1 VQVCSKCGRQ
11 SPDDFQFCPS
21 CATPLAPPASPREVR
36 KVVTVVFCDV
46 TGSTSLGERLDPESM
61 RKVMSRYFEDMKGV
75 LERHGG
81 TVEKFI
87 GDAVM
92 AVFGIPHLHEDDALR
107 AVRAASEMREALEA
121 LNKELERDLGTT
133 LSARI
138 GVNTGEVVAG
148 EPSGG
153 QALVTGDAVN
163 TAARLEQGAQ
173 PGEIL
178 IGQNTFQLV
187 RDAVSA
193 QPLDPLALKGKEGTV
208 SALRLLQVM
217 PGVAGRARRMD
228 SPMVG
233 RQRELALL
241 RQAFDRAVSDRACQL
256 FTILA
261 PPGVGK
267 SRLVEEFLRRIQG
280 GAILRGRCLPYGEG
294 ITFYP
299 VIETVKQAAGLA
311 DFDAPDVVEEKI
323 CAVLEADEH
332 RELVCG
338 RVAQLL
344 GVADAAAPE
353 ETFWAIRRFF
363 EAVARERAL
372 ALVFDD
378 VHWGEATFLD
388 LIEHVAEWSRGVP
401 ILLLC
406 LARPD
411 LLNVRPGWGGGK
423 LNTSTVSLEPLS
435 REESEALIANLLGT
449 AEVPREVAGRI
460 AAAAEGTPLFVEEM
474 LSMLIDDGLLVRE
487 DGEWIPT
494 SDLAQVAVPPTI
506 HALIAARLDQL
517 SPDERVVL
525 GAASV
530 VGKEFFLGAVRDLVS
545 GELHGSVPLHVM
557 SFVRKELVRPERST
571 LPGDEAFRFRHLLI
585 RDAAYEAMPKETR
598 TQLHERYADW
608 LERVAGERID
618 EQEEILGYH
627 LEQSY
632 RYRVELG
639 RVDQEARSVAHGAA
653 GHLAAAGRRAS
664 ERGDASA
671 AANLFARAADL
682 TSRDDSGRPPLLLE
696 LGGALF
702 DAGQIVRAIE
712 VLDETLASG
721 AAAGDRPTEWR
732 ARVEQVW
739 MRPMVET
746 DRPWGNE
753 QDRVAEEAIA
763 VFESL
768 GDDLGLAKAWRVRG
782 DVRLLLG
789 HIGEMVSAF
798 ERSLAYARR
807 ADSSREIANAAIIIG
822 GGLYYGPTPVEEA
835 IGRLRELRHEFGH
848 LPRIRLWGVGLEA
861 TEALQGQF
869 DEARSGLEEMAST
882 AREYGDRW
890 AMAGIAWQ
898 AGSVERLAG
907 DSAEAERRFR
917 EAFEAYSAMGERAR
931 LSTLTGEL
939 ALALADQGKY
949 EEALRFAETSRELGG
964 PDDAATQIL
973 WREAQARARAGLGEL
988 PEAETVAREALA
1000 IARPTDLWRLGDLL
1014 VALAEILHAQG
1025 RTAEAKPLVEEAV
1038 GLYERKGA
1046 ALPLERARRM
1056 LEQI

>member
-1 VQVCSKCGRQ
+1 VI
-11 SPDDFQFCPS
+11 
-21 CATPLAPPASPREVR
+21 
-36 KVVTVVFCDV
+36 FCDV
-46 TGSTSLGERLDPESM
+46 TGSTSLGERLDPEST
-61 RKVMSRYFEDMKGV
+61 RKVMSRYFEDMKAV

-92 AVFGIPHLHEDDALR
+92 AVFGIPQLHEDDALR
-107 AVRAASEMREALEA
+107 AVRAASGMREALEV

-148 EPSGG
+148 DPSGG

-178 IGQNTFQLV
+178 IGLETFRLV

-233 RQRELALL
+233 RERELALL

-267 SRLVEEFLRRIQG
+267 SRLVEEFLRRIEG
-280 GAILRGRCLPYGEG
+280 GAVLRGRCLSYGEG
-294 ITFYP
+294 ITFFP

-311 DFDAPDVVEEKI
+311 DFDAPHVVEEKV
-323 CAVLEADEH
+323 CAVLEGDEH
-332 RELVCG
+332 RKLVCG
-338 RVAQLL
+338 RVAELL
-344 GVADAAAPE
+344 GVAEAAAPE

-363 EAVARERAL
+363 EAVARERPL

-411 LLNVRPGWGGGK
+411 LLDVRPGWGGGK
-423 LNTSTVSLEPLS
+423 LNTSTISLEPLS

-449 AEVPREVAGRI
+449 ADVPREVGGRI
-460 AAAAEGTPLFVEEM
+460 AAAAEGTPLYVEEM
-474 LSMLIDDGLLVRE
+474 LSMLIDDGLLTRE
-487 DGEWIPT
+487 DGRWIPT
-494 SDLAQVAVPPTI
+494 SDLSQAAVPPTI
-506 HALIAARLDQL
+506 HALLAARVDRL
-517 SPDERVVL
+517 SADERVVL

-530 VGKEFFLGAVRDLVS
+530 VGNEFFLGAVRDLVP
-545 GELHGSVPLHVM
+545 EEDRGSVSSHVK
-557 SFVRKELVRPERST
+557 SFVRKELVRSERST
-571 LPGDEAFRFRHLLI
+571 LPGDDAFRFRHLLI
-585 RDAAYEAMPKETR
+585 RDAAYEAMPKELR
-598 TQLHERYADW
+598 AELHERFAGW
-608 LERVAGERID
+608 LERVARERIE

-627 LEQSY
+627 LERAYQ
-632 RYRVELG
+632 YRVELG
-639 RVDQEARSVAHGAA
+639 RADQAARSVAQRAA
-653 GHLAAAGRRAS
+653 GHMAAAGRRAS

-671 AANLFARAADL
+671 AANLLARAAEL
-682 TSRDDSGRPPLLLE
+682 TSNDDSERPPLLLE
-696 LGGALF
+696 LGVALF
-702 DAGQIVRAIE
+702 DAGQITRAIE
-712 VLDETLASG
+712 VLDETVIS
-721 AAAGDRPTEWR
+721 AAAPGDRSTEWR
-732 ARVEQVW
+732 ARVEQMW
-739 MRPMVET
+739 MRPTVET
-746 DRPWGNE
+746 DRPWGKE
-753 QDRVAEEAIA
+753 QERVAEEAIA

-768 GDDLGLAKAWRVRG
+768 DDDLGLAKAWRVRA
-782 DVRLLLG
+782 DVHNLLG
-789 HIGEMVSAF
+789 HIAEMVSAL

-807 ADSSREIANAAIIIG
+807 AASSRELANAVFLIG
-822 GGLYYGPTPVEEA
+822 AGLYFGPTPVEEA
-835 IGRLRELRHEFGH
+835 IDRQRELRQEFGH
-848 LPRIRLWGVGLEA
+848 LPRIRLRGVELEA
-861 TEALQGQF
+861 AEALSGRF
-869 DEARSGLEEMAST
+869 DEARSGLEEMAAV

-890 AMAGIAWQ
+890 AMASIAWQ
-898 AGSVERLAG
+898 RGDVERLAG
-907 DSAEAERRFR
+907 NSAEAERRFR
-917 EAFEAYSAMGERAR
+917 QAFEAYSAMGERAR

-964 PDDAATQIL
+964 PDDAATQIP
-973 WREAQARARAGLGEL
+973 WREAQARARARLGEL

-1014 VALAEILHAQG
+1014 VAFAEILLAQS
-1025 RTAEAKPLVEEAV
+1025 RTAEARPQVEEAV

>member
-1 VQVCSKCGRQ
+1 MQVCSKCGRQ
-11 SPDDFQFCPS
+11 SPDNFQFCPS
-21 CATPLAPPASPREVR
+21 CATPLAPSTPPREVR

-46 TGSTSLGERLDPESM
+46 TGSTSLGEKLDPESM
-61 RKVMSRYFEDMKGV
+61 RKVMSRYFEEMKAV
-75 LERHGG
+75 VERHGG

-92 AVFGIPHLHEDDALR
+92 AVFGIPQLHEDDALR
-107 AVRAASEMREALEA
+107 AVRSASEMREGLEV

-148 EPSGG
+148 DPSTG

-173 PGEIL
+173 PDDIL
-178 IGQNTFQLV
+178 IGLETFRLV

-193 QPLDPLALKGKEGTV
+193 QPVDPLALKGKEGTV

-217 PGVAGRARRMD
+217 PGVPGRARRMD

-233 RQRELALL
+233 RGRELAFL

-280 GAILRGRCLPYGEG
+280 AAILRGRCLPYGEG
-294 ITFYP
+294 ITFFP

-311 DFDAPDVVEEKI
+311 DFDAPDVVEEKV
-323 CAVLEADEH
+323 CAVLEGDEH

-344 GVADAAAPE
+344 GVAEAAAPE

-363 EAVARERAL
+363 DAVGRERAL

-435 REESEALIANLLGT
+435 REESDALIANLLGT

-530 VGKEFFLGAVRDLVS
+530 VGKEFFLGAVRDLVP
-545 GELHGSVPLHVM
+545 EDLRGSVPSHVM

-598 TQLHERYADW
+598 SQLHERYADW
-608 LERVAGERID
+608 LERVAGERIE

-627 LEQSY
+627 LEQSS
-632 RYRVELG
+632 RYRVEIG
-639 RVDQEARSVAHGAA
+639 RVDQAARSLGQRAA

-671 AANLFARAADL
+671 ASNLFGRAVEL
-682 TSRDDSGRPPLLLE
+682 TSADDPGRPPLLLE
-696 LGGALF
+696 LGVALF
-702 DAGQIVRAIE
+702 DAGSIALAIE
-712 VLDETLASG
+712 VLDETVISAS
-721 AAAGDRPTEWR
+721 AAGDRLTEWR
-732 ARVEQVW
+732 ARVEQMW

-746 DRPWGNE
+746 DRPWGTE
-753 QDRVAEEAIA
+753 QERVAEEAIA

-768 GDDLGLAKAWRVRG
+768 DDDLGLAKAWRVMA
-782 DVRLLLG
+782 DVHLLLG
-789 HIGEMVSAF
+789 HIGEMVSAL

-807 ADSSREIANAAIIIG
+807 AASSREIANAAIFIESG
-822 GGLYYGPTPVEEA
+822 MYFGPTRSMRRSTGSASCATSSGTSPGSACGGWRSPWRCGDGSTRLGSGSKSWLPSHANTATAGPWQPSPGNAGASSAWLATRRKQSGSSARPSRPSQRWESGLACPRSLESWRSPWPTRA
-835 IGRLRELRHEFGH
+835 STRRRSSTPKRAGSSGGRTTP
-848 LPRIRLWGVGLEA
+848 LPRSCGVR
-861 TEALQGQF
+861 
-869 DEARSGLEEMAST
+869 RSRGPSRGWASCKKP
-882 AREYGDRW
+882 
-890 AMAGIAWQ
+890 
-898 AGSVERLAG
+898 
-907 DSAEAERRFR
+907 SA
-917 EAFEAYSAMGERAR
+917 
-931 LSTLTGEL
+931 
-939 ALALADQGKY
+939 
-949 EEALRFAETSRELGG
+949 
-964 PDDAATQIL
+964 
-973 WREAQARARAGLGEL
+973 
-988 PEAETVAREALA
+988 
-1000 IARPTDLWRLGDLL
+1000 
-1014 VALAEILHAQG
+1014 
-1025 RTAEAKPLVEEAV
+1025 
-1038 GLYERKGA
+1038 
-1046 ALPLERARRM
+1046 
-1056 LEQI
+1056 